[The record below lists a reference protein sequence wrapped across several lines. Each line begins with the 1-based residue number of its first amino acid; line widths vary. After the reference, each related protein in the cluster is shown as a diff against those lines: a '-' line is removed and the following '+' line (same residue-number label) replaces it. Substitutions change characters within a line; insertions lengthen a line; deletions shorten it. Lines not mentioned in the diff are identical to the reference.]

1 MAQGGLA
8 RPGPGVGMDDIM
20 DRIQDLLRQ
29 IRKNPNRPDLHNS
42 LGRLYL
48 QKGDRVAASKHF
60 LSSAKLFADR
70 RSLSRNINKAVASL
84 KKLIR
89 DFPENHDSHYLLA
102 DLYLEMEDTESAV
115 GVYRSLA
122 DIYQR
127 DGKLLMAVS
136 VYDKITNSDPEN
148 IDEWIKFADL
158 NKEAGM
164 PFHASHSYMRAASL
178 SAGMGKSSEEYDLA
192 LRALK
197 VDPENKAALESIG
210 RLIKESHGKKYD
222 MEELFSLSRELDR
235 DGHSEHALTIIS
247 MLESASGEQRFAVMA
262 AQMHERLGKGGKA
275 GAEAAPHKKSFSGKY
290 FGMKVLVVDD
300 EREIILLLEQILKEE
315 GFQVLTARDGRQ
327 GYDIFMSERP
337 GLVVSDAMLPKL
349 HGFELCRKI
358 KEESGES
365 TKVMILT
372 AVYKK
377 YKYKGKIEKEYGV
390 DEYLDKPFQIT
401 EFLDTLYKMAEAVY
415 GRPAPEK
422 TVFDDGANLAEG
434 LFFLIAGDDKDLLP
448 EVSAFC
454 DRQGC
459 TFKVVQ
465 DAKSMISFLE
475 ETVPDIL
482 LVTDQLRDLA
492 PPAASWLVEK
502 VLGIQSTTR
511 VHITGSS
518 SLQEWDS
525 ADFHHTASEPVN
537 SDTLNTIVRMH
548 RNAQARIALKGT
560 EKKIRAEGRRMEALI
575 RSKVERVLKSQYQLE
590 HYYTGRI
597 QKLED
602 ELEAIKAGGKGKNT
616 GGN

>member
-1 MAQGGLA
+1 
-8 RPGPGVGMDDIM
+8 M

-178 SAGMGKSSEEYDLA
+178 SSGMGKSSEEYDLA

-197 VDPENKAALESIG
+197 VDPENNAALESIG

-222 MEELFSLSRELDR
+222 MEELFSLSKELDR
-235 DGHSEHALTIIS
+235 DGHSEQALTIIS

-262 AQMHERLGKGGKA
+262 AQMCERLGKGGKA

-290 FGMKVLVVDD
+290 SGMKVLIVDD

-337 GLVVSDAMLPKL
+337 HLVVSDAMLPKL

-415 GRPAPEK
+415 DRPAPEK
-422 TVFDDGANLAEG
+422 PAFDDGANLAKG

-448 EVSAFC
+448 EVAAFC

-482 LVTDQLRDLA
+482 LLTDQLRDLA

-511 VHITGSS
+511 VHITESP
-518 SLQEWDS
+518 SLHGWDS
-525 ADFHHTASEPVN
+525 ADFHHTVSEPVN

-548 RNAQARIALKGT
+548 RNAQARIALKET

-602 ELEAIKAGGKGKNT
+602 ELEAIKAGGKGKDT